1 MEQIFVKML
10 ERVVHDLDLL
20 ERKGYAGYKVLSNGR
35 EFGKLELAKAKA
47 APKKKRNLNYELGA
61 LRSHYKPYVEHL
73 APDQVVS
80 IPYKQFEPEHLRGSV
95 CAWCSTTWGKNSYT
109 STLNPTTKSVEI
121 YRFATGQR
129 ELF

>member
-20 ERKGYAGYKVLSNGR
+20 ERKGYAGYKVISNGC
-35 EFGKLELAKAKA
+35 EFGKLELAKAALAK
-47 APKKKRNLNYELGA
+47 KKKRNLNYAPGA
-61 LRSHYKPYVEHL
+61 LRNHYKPYVETL

-80 IPYKQFEPEHLRGSV
+80 IPYKDFEPEHLRGSV
-95 CAWCSTTWGKNSYT
+95 CAWCSTTWGKNSYA
-109 STLNPTTKSVEI
+109 STINTATKSVEI